1 MHDASTGWFILMDTD
16 KVIRVRRPIKLWD
29 ILKICLA
36 VALLG
41 YVASK
46 TNFSQLL
53 ALRDRFSWTWFWIT
67 FLFFVAMIAIKTAQY
82 YYLLGK
88 KLPYS
93 RILEV
98 VVLQN
103 ALMNFVTTAAGIA
116 SYLTMLGAE
125 KNIRLGRAT
134 VSFIMVK
141 MVDLMAVLL
150 LLLGSIIFL
159 QPLPDEAFRIFV
171 IISVIALSILA
182 FFIGIVLFR
191 RNFAGFLRKM
201 AGILKLDRIKFVQ
214 GGLNQFDLMA
224 EQSREKI
231 LRTVMTT
238 SVLSLLYMVM
248 TMGWGYARLRMFSLL
263 LGLDVITFVHS
274 ILQIVSWVPVLVLG
288 GLGISET
295 LSVYLFSLFGES
307 QAELAAI
314 LISAR
319 LIFYLMNAFT
329 LIYLPIETL
338 LHANRREAGS
348 R

>member
-1 MHDASTGWFILMDTD
+1 MDTE

-36 VALLG
+36 IALLG

-53 ALRDRFSWTWFWIT
+53 ALRDRFSWNWFWIT
-67 FLFFVAMIAIKTAQY
+67 FLFFIAMIAIKTAQY

-125 KNIRLGRAT
+125 KNVRLGRAT
-134 VSFIMVK
+134 ISFVIVK
-141 MVDLMAVLL
+141 MVDLMAVLFL
-150 LLLGSIIFL
+150 LLVSVFLL
-159 QPLPDEAFRIFV
+159 QPLPDEATRILV
-171 IISVIALSILA
+171 IISIIALIILS
-182 FFIGIVLFR
+182 FFIGTILFR
-191 RNFAGFLRKM
+191 RKFAGFLRAM
-201 AGILKLDRIKFVQ
+201 AIKFNLEKVSFIQ
-214 GGLNQFDLMA
+214 KGLSLFDQLA
-224 EQSREKI
+224 DQSREKI
-231 LRTVMTT
+231 LRIVFTT
-238 SVLSLLYMVM
+238 SALSLFYMIL
-248 TMGWGYARLRMFSLL
+248 TMGWGYSRLRMFSLS
-263 LGLDVITFVHS
+263 LGIDVITFVHS

-295 LSVYLFSLFGES
+295 LSVYLFSLFGEN

-314 LISAR
+314 MISAR
-319 LIFYLMNAFT
+319 LVFYLMNAFS
-329 LIYLPIETL
+329 LLYLPVETL
-338 LHANRREAGS
+338 LRTNRSEDGPR
-348 R
+348 

>member
-1 MHDASTGWFILMDTD
+1 METE
-16 KVIRVRRPIKLWD
+16 KVVRTRRPIKLWD
-29 ILKICLA
+29 IAKIVLA
-36 VALLG
+36 IALLG

-46 TNFSQLL
+46 TNFDQLL
-53 ALRDRFSWTWFWIT
+53 ALRDRFSWLW
-67 FLFFVAMIAIKTAQY
+67 FFVTFFFFIAMIGIKAAQY
-82 YYLLGK
+82 YFLLGK

-125 KNIRLGRAT
+125 KDVRLGRAT
-134 VSFIMVK
+134 VSFVVVK

-150 LLLGSIIFL
+150 LLLGSVFFL
-159 QPLPDEAFRIFV
+159 QPLPADAFRIFV
-171 IISVIALSILA
+171 IISLIALGILV
-182 FFIGIVLFR
+182 FFVGIVLFR
-191 RNFAGFLRKM
+191 RNFAAFLRKI
-201 AGILKLDRIKFVQ
+201 AAKIKLDRIKFVQ
-214 GGLNQFDLMA
+214 SGLNQFDLMA
-224 EQSREKI
+224 AQSRAKI

-238 SVLSLLYMVM
+238 SLLSLLYMVV

-263 LGLDVITFVHS
+263 LGIDLITFVHS

-288 GLGISET
+288 GLGISES

-329 LIYLPIETL
+329 LLYLPIETL
-338 LHANRREAGS
+338 FGASRREVKS